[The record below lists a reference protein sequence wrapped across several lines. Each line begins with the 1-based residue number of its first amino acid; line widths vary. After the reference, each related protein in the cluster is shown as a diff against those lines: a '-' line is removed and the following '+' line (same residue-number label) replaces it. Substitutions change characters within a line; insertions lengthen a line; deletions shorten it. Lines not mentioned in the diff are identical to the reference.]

1 MPKFHTSMGFAL
13 VFLGVA
19 LLSGGLL
26 TGCSD
31 NSQEGQTGSGTNAE
45 APGPT
50 GMQTGSAATGSEAT
64 GSEATGS
71 GAAGSTP
78 TGSEVTGSA
87 ATGSGAHGSSGAQS
101 SVPVARTLEEAKERA
116 LAEGK
121 PILIDFYAD
130 WCGPCKLFN
139 RDSHSDVDVMAAL
152 DQVILLKIDT
162 EIQSGR
168 AMAQEYGVRGLPTF
182 VLVSSEGKT
191 ITSWAGYA
199 KPFFLDSLNKALA
212 DAMPLAPQQ
221 PQHSPPS
228 EQPAEQRA
236 DALSRTHDAGEDFAA
251 LGVDAS
257 QRSQCR
263 R

>member
-1 MPKFHTSMGFAL
+1 MPKFHSSMGFAL

-45 APGPT
+45 APGQT
-50 GMQTGSAATGSEAT
+50 GMQTGSAATGS
-64 GSEATGS
+64 
-71 GAAGSTP
+71 GAD
-78 TGSEVTGSA
+78 
-87 ATGSGAHGSSGAQS
+87 GSSGAHA

-139 RDSHSDVDVMAAL
+139 RDSHSDADVMAAL

-168 AMAQEYGVRGLPTF
+168 AMA
-182 VLVSSEGKT
+182 
-191 ITSWAGYA
+191 
-199 KPFFLDSLNKALA
+199 
-212 DAMPLAPQQ
+212 
-221 PQHSPPS
+221 
-228 EQPAEQRA
+228 
-236 DALSRTHDAGEDFAA
+236 
-251 LGVDAS
+251 
-257 QRSQCR
+257 
-263 R
+263 

>member
-1 MPKFHTSMGFAL
+1 MPKFHSSMGFAL

-45 APGPT
+45 APGQT

-64 GSEATGS
+64 GS
-71 GAAGSTP
+71 
-78 TGSEVTGSA
+78 A
-87 ATGSGAHGSSGAQS
+87 ATGSGADGSSGAHA

-116 LAEGK
+116 LAEDR

-139 RDSHSDVDVMAAL
+139 RDSHSDADVMAAL

-182 VLVSSEGKT
+182 VLVSGEGKT
-191 ITSWAGYA
+191 ITSWTGYA

-221 PQHSPPS
+221 PQHSLPS

-236 DALSRTHDAGEDFAA
+236 DALSRTHAAGEDFAA

>member
-1 MPKFHTSMGFAL
+1 MPKFHSSMGFAL

-45 APGPT
+45 APGQT

-64 GSEATGS
+64 GS
-71 GAAGSTP
+71 GAD
-78 TGSEVTGSA
+78 
-87 ATGSGAHGSSGAQS
+87 GSSGAHA

-139 RDSHSDVDVMAAL
+139 RDSHSDADVMAAL

-182 VLVSSEGKT
+182 VLVSGEGKT
-191 ITSWAGYA
+191 ITSWTGYA

-221 PQHSPPS
+221 PQHSLPS

-236 DALSRTHDAGEDFAA
+236 DALSRTHAAGEDFAA